1 MIRAFVALLLEDG
14 VRAAV
19 AATVERLRPLGP
31 AVAWVP
37 PQNLHV
43 TLHFL
48 GAQSEERLVEA
59 EDALADAAAG
69 SAPVDV
75 TFHGIGAYP
84 GLERP
89 RILWVGLAHGA
100 LEARRLQA
108 RVTDALATRG
118 FAREERPWHPHLT
131 IGRVHDERRWRREA
145 GPPLRGALA
154 QAATTTFGTQ
164 RVAEVALMRSDLSP
178 TGARYTLRRAVRLGA
193 LLALVALDAVFAQGA
208 PGVAP
213 RTSLDCP
220 ESHPVE
226 TYISS
231 TYPTRDID
239 RLSARSHTRF
249 VDFDRDAPVSWGN
262 LLSYPPFF
270 VYLSDPVTGPFHA

>member
-1 MIRAFVALLLEDG
+1 M
-14 VRAAV
+14 AA
-19 AATVERLRPLGP
+19 
-31 AVAWVP
+31 
-37 PQNLHV
+37 
-43 TLHFL
+43 
-48 GAQSEERLVEA
+48 
-59 EDALADAAAG
+59 ALAA
-69 SAPVDV
+69 
-75 TFHGIGAYP
+75 
-84 GLERP
+84 
-89 RILWVGLAHGA
+89 
-100 LEARRLQA
+100 
-108 RVTDALATRG
+108 RG
-118 FAREERPWHPHLT
+118 FPPEERPWHPHLT
-131 IGRVHDERRWRREA
+131 IGRVLDERRWRREA

-213 RTSLDCP
+213 RTSLDCL